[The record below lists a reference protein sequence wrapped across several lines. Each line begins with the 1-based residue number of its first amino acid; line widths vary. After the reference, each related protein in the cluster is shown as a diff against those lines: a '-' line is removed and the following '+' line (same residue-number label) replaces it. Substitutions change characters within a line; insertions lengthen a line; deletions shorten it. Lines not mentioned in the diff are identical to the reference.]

1 MGGICLTHGILA
13 SLFTA
18 RVNSISEYASHIGM
32 LIPLNVGASCILST
46 ILFNNMATAHHASRD
61 IHILFIWYRIK
72 GSVSLSNCLD
82 QEFQPLYKRSRGLGS
97 ERDQTKFRVRM
108 RHKSIIGPVDHLGPI
123 RTTRTVV
130 V

>member
-46 ILFNNMATAHHASRD
+46 ILFNNMATAHHNSRD
-61 IHILFIWYRIK
+61 IHILFIHNIYLHMVSYQRIR
-72 GSVSLSNCLD
+72 
-82 QEFQPLYKRSRGLGS
+82 E
-97 ERDQTKFRVRM
+97 
-108 RHKSIIGPVDHLGPI
+108 SI
-123 RTTRTVV
+123 
-130 V
+130 